1 MKILYTDIDLVLSLM
16 SEITPHMTKWGLLCR
31 FNTKAVSVY
40 NSVLEKTQAVPVI
53 TSDWK
58 LNHSF
63 EELKEIFDEWAH
75 IKMTPVDVTISFWG
89 DRFKSLQDLEECR
102 AMEILEHVERT
113 KPESWVAIDD
123 LDLSSWIDENHFVHL
138 PRMNEGIK
146 QTGKAQKIIECFN
159 KQIIA

>member
-1 MKILYTDIDLVLSLM
+1 
-16 SEITPHMTKWGLLCR
+16 
-31 FNTKAVSVY
+31 VY

-75 IKMTPVDVTISFWG
+75 IKMAPVDVTISFWG

-146 QTGKAQKIIECFN
+146 QTGKAKKIIECFN